1 MYPFAIIRLRVLFF
15 CGMKRVVVTRRKCV
29 VMITGV
35 IVAGGQ
41 SRRMGGKTKA
51 LLPFP
56 KLPLI
61 VLQLEKMSKCC
72 DELLVITHDPALFEP
87 VVKGLARVIPDI
99 HPGLGPLG
107 GLVTAM
113 THCKGTYIWFVGCD
127 MPYISS
133 TAAMVMKETLEHS
146 DADAIIPV
154 EEGMVHPLHA
164 IYHIRSKPAAEAV
177 IAKQQFSM
185 MAFLSSITCMEVDA
199 SYYEQYGIPFDFTV
213 NMNTPSEYEQALPKS
228 TSSLRFQRETLTV
241 AEAQTKIAPFIVKAG
256 EEIVNLTHSFGR
268 YLARHIFASHDV
280 PHFRRSGYDGYA
292 VRAIDTQGASHN
304 KPIKL
309 SVIETIACGSV
320 PSREVT
326 KNTAARI
333 MTGAAVPEGADAV
346 IMLEMT
352 DCAELPTGLDV
363 HVKREMKSGDNIT
376 PIGQE
381 IGQGTTVIA
390 SGKYINAGTAALL
403 ATFGYMDVPVYRKPS
418 VAIFATGSELLD
430 VQAPLENGKIRNSNS
445 YMIAAQVTATGGQ
458 PIIMNVLSD
467 DASTVMSAVLAA
479 MEQYDLVI
487 TTGGVSVGDY
497 DIMVDLFNRW
507 DGRLLFNKV
516 AMRPGSPTSVG
527 VRNGKLLFALSG
539 NPSAGFVGFELFVRP
554 VITGMMGGTHSIP
567 KLITASLA
575 ADFTKPSPYPRYVRG
590 VYKMDQGAVWVEPIG
605 PDKSSVMVSLLD
617 ATCLIVIPAGGR
629 GLHHGDQVQFIAIG
643 HIF

>member
-1 MYPFAIIRLRVLFF
+1 VCVL
-15 CGMKRVVVTRRKCV
+15 
-29 VMITGV
+29 ITGV

-56 KLPLI
+56 KQPLI
-61 VLQLEKMSKCC
+61 MLQLEEMSKCC
-72 DELLVITHDPALFEP
+72 DELLVITNETALFES
-87 VVKGLARVIPDI
+87 VVKGKARVIPDI

-113 THCKGTYIWFVGCD
+113 THCKGSYIWLVGCD

-133 TAAMVMKETLEHS
+133 TAATVMKHTLELS
-146 DADAIIPV
+146 DADAIIPI
-154 EEGMVHPLHA
+154 EEGMIHPLHA
-164 IYHIRSKPAAEAV
+164 IYRIRSKAIAQSV

-185 MAFLSSITCMEVDA
+185 MAFLSSISCMEVGA
-199 SYYEQYGIPFDFTV
+199 AYYEEHHIPFDFVV
-213 NMNTPSEYEQALPKS
+213 NMNTPSEYEQALPQA
-228 TSSLRFQRETLTV
+228 TTSLRFQRETLTV
-241 AEAQTKIAPFIVKAG
+241 TEAQNKIAPFIVRT
-256 EEIVNLTHSFGR
+256 EIEIVKLDHSFGR
-268 YLARHIFASHDV
+268 YLAELIIASHNV

-292 VRAIDTQGASHN
+292 VRAIDTQGASHDH
-304 KPIKL
+304 PIQL
-309 SVIETIACGSV
+309 TVVESIACGSV
-320 PSREVT
+320 PTREI
-326 KNTAARI
+326 KDYEAARI

-352 DCAELPTGLDV
+352 DSADDSIRADV
-363 HVKREMKSGDNIT
+363 RIKREMKSGDNIT
-376 PIGQE
+376 PIGNE
-381 IGQGTTVIA
+381 IVQGTTVIE
-390 SGKYINAGTAALL
+390 SGKLIHAGTAALL
-403 ATFGYMDVPVYRKPS
+403 ATFGHMDVPVSMKPT

-430 VQAPLENGKIRNSNS
+430 VHAKLENGKIRNSNS
-445 YMIAAQVTATGGQ
+445 YMIAAQVKAAGGH
-458 PIIMNVLSD
+458 PIIMNALGD
-467 DASTVMSAVLAA
+467 DASIVIPAIQSALV
-479 MEQYDLVI
+479 QYDMVI

-497 DIMVDLFNRW
+497 DVMVDLFNKW

-539 NPSAGFVGFELFVRP
+539 NPSASFVGFELFVRP
-554 VITGMMGGTHSIP
+554 VISGMRGGPHSTP
-567 KLITASLA
+567 SLRTARLA

-590 VYKMDQGAVWVEPIG
+590 VYKLDQDSLWVEPIG

-629 GLHHGDQVQFIAIG
+629 GLQYGDQVQFIAIG
-643 HIF
+643 QAL

>member
-1 MYPFAIIRLRVLFF
+1 LFF
-15 CGMKRVVVTRRKCV
+15 CGMKKVVVLKGSV
-29 VMITGV
+29 GMITGV

-56 KLPLI
+56 KQPLI
-61 VLQLEKMSKCC
+61 VLQLEEMSKCC
-72 DELLVITHDPALFEP
+72 DELLVITNDPALFEP
-87 VVKGLARVIPDI
+87 VVRGMARVIPDI

-154 EEGMVHPLHA
+154 EVGMVHPLHA
-164 IYHIRSKPAAEAV
+164 IYHIRTKPIAEAV

-185 MAFLSSITCMEVDA
+185 MAFLSSITSMEVTPE
-199 SYYEQYGIPFDFTV
+199 YYEQYGISFDFTL

-228 TSSLRFQRETLTV
+228 SSSLRFQRETLTV
-241 AEAQTKIAPFIVKAG
+241 AEAQTKIAPFIAKADA
-256 EEIVNLTHSFGR
+256 EIVNLTASFGR
-268 YLARHIFASHDV
+268 YLAQSVFASHDV

-292 VRAIDTQGASHN
+292 VRAIDTEGASHN
-304 KPIKL
+304 NPIKL

-320 PSREVT
+320 PLQKVT
-326 KNTAARI
+326 KNAAARI
-333 MTGAAVPEGADAV
+333 MTGAAVPDGADAI

-363 HVKREMKSGDNIT
+363 HIKKEMMAGDNIT

-381 IGQGTTVIA
+381 IRQGTTVIA
-390 SGKYINAGTAALL
+390 SGKYIHAGAAALL
-403 ATFGYMDVPVYRKPS
+403 ATFGYMDVPVYRKPT

-430 VQAPLENGKIRNSNS
+430 IQAPIEMGKIRNSNS
-445 YMIAAQVTATGGQ
+445 YMIAAQVTAAGGQ
-458 PIIMNVLSD
+458 PMIMNILSD
-467 DASTVMSAVLAA
+467 DASIVISAVVAA
-479 MEQYDLVI
+479 MDEYDLVI

-497 DIMVDLFNRW
+497 DIMVDLFNKW

-516 AMRPGSPTSVG
+516 AMRPGSPTTVG

-554 VITGMMGGTHSIP
+554 VITGMMGGARSLPQLTS
-567 KLITASLA
+567 ASLA
-575 ADFTKPSPYPRYVRG
+575 ADFTQPSPYPRYVRG
-590 VYKMDQGAVWVEPIG
+590 VYKLDQGAVWVEPNG

-617 ATCLIVIPAGGR
+617 ATCLIIIPAGGR
-629 GLHHGDQVQFIAIG
+629 GLHHGDQVQFIPIG
-643 HIF
+643 HVF